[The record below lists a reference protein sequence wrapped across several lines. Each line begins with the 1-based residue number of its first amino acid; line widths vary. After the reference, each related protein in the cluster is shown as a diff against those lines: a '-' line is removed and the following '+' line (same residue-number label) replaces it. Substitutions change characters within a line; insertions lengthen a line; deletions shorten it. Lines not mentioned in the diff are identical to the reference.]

1 MYNDNYIYNF
11 IVKLC
16 AKYYGKHLEHYF
28 SFYSTKF
35 MIYVQL
41 S

>member
-11 IVKLC
+11 VAKLH
-16 AKYYGKHLEHYF
+16 AKYYGKHFKHSF